1 MKKTKQQINEFD
13 TAAYQ
18 IQRLSGRPLPF
29 SKLYLSKNIALKY
42 LLAAILGVVYACLTL
57 FFIKN
62 TGGYSYGLSSLLQ
75 GISKLCSYFVYKAE
89 VKNASAIY
97 SAMFWGL
104 ILVCNIPLFI
114 FSWKKIGH
122 RFTLLTLTF
131 LLVNTAAG
139 LGFDQIPNIANCTIF
154 GKTNLT
160 GSAQWI
166 TDLTNNHIQVLPFSV
181 PSSLSLGYDAG
192 NYVKPLILI
201 LSTVA
206 YSFIAAFAFS
216 ILFIIG
222 GCTAG
227 TDFISVYLA
236 SRTKVKLSSFFFCL
250 NLVCIT
256 LGSTLGCFIPS
267 CLNNKDCVCVEF
279 FFSANY
285 VATVIS
291 LAVFT
296 VLYKKIYPTGFRCK
310 VEVYSKKHKEIKTDL
325 YKHKYVHGSNLTEVT
340 GGFSNK
346 ANGKFSTLC
355 SYIELPLIIDRIN
368 KIDEHATIAI
378 TKLAAIDGNFA
389 IKNPGK
395 Q

>member
-1 MKKTKQQINEFD
+1 MKNKISDFNEK
-13 TAAYQ
+13 AYSV
-18 IQRLSGRPLPF
+18 QRLSGRPLPF
-29 SKLYLSKNIALKY
+29 SKLYLNKSIPLKY
-42 LLAAILGVVYACLTL
+42 CLAAILGVIYAVLTL
-57 FFIKN
+57 IFIKN

-75 GISKLCSYFVYKAE
+75 GVAKLCSYFVFRAN
-89 VKNASAIY
+89 VANAKAIY
-97 SAMFWGL
+97 SALFWGL
-104 ILVCNIPLFI
+104 ILVFNIPLFI

-131 LLVNTAAG
+131 LLVNTASG
-139 LGFDQIPNIANCTIF
+139 LLLDLIPGISNVCIF
-154 GKTNLT
+154 GSTKISGDAT
-160 GSAQWI
+160 WI
-166 TDLTNNHIQVLPFSV
+166 SDLASNNIQVLPFSV
-181 PSSLSLGYDAG
+181 PTALQDGYAAA

-216 ILFIIG
+216 ILFIVG
-222 GCTAG
+222 GSTAG

-236 SRTKVKLSSFFFCL
+236 GKTKVKLSSFFFCL
-250 NLVCIT
+250 NLLCIT
-256 LGSTLGCFIPS
+256 IGSTLGCFVPS
-267 CLNNKDCVCVEF
+267 CIQNKDCACLEF
-279 FFSANY
+279 FFNANY

-368 KIDEHATIAI
+368 KIDEQATIAI